1 MALNCLARMFDGQVA
16 DDGSIIDVREL
27 FIESADAAWSNE
39 TATGDATF
47 LPGHFRAHF
56 EAACQPEGNV
66 FFVGEHL
73 SRHHTW
79 IAGALESSLQAVRD
93 ILKQPTLPPL
103 CGLSPFIMSNKRR
116 GSLEMTPPPKY
127 AQMEDVA
134 SALAP
139 IQTSFETFNLG
150 SRKKSMPWAES
161 PLTATPLT
169 FTNSGAIDLHSSPVT
184 WNSISYQPTA

>member
-1 MALNCLARMFDGQVA
+1 MFDGQV
-16 DDGSIIDVREL
+16 DEDGSIIDVREL

-39 TATGDATF
+39 TATGDAMF
-47 LPGHFRAHF
+47 LPGHFRTHF
-56 EAACQPEGNV
+56 KAACQPEGNV

-93 ILKQPTLPPL
+93 ILNLPTLPPL
-103 CGLSPFIMSNKRR
+103 CGPNPFAVTDKRR

-127 AQMEDVA
+127 EQMEDA
-134 SALAP
+134 PPTLAP
-139 IQTSFETFNLG
+139 IQTSFDSLKIG

-161 PLTATPLT
+161 PLTATPLA
-169 FTNSGAIDLHSSPVT
+169 FTSSGAIDLHTGPIV
-184 WNSISYQPTA
+184 WNTINYQPTA